1 MQQDQFF
8 IAPQTFWIDPIPTF
22 NLDPKIDN
30 ISAGEIHRRHST
42 YIDLEIEAI
51 IPTDVL
57 YLDIIVI

>member
-30 ISAGEIHRRHST
+30 ISAGEIHRRQST
-42 YIDLEIEAI
+42 CMTLIH
-51 IPTDVL
+51 
-57 YLDIIVI
+57 